1 MKSGDV
7 VRGIGFLLGMSCL
20 LLSGCGY
27 KTEPIPPQ
35 QVVPKAITDLLYT
48 VDDKGVQLSW
58 SYPVKTIKG
67 SPLDDISSFKLYRA
81 EIPLD
86 EYCGTCPVPFG
97 EPMELDGGS
106 PVDGKVRRKATFE
119 DSLLLPGYK
128 YFFKVRSR
136 TSWWADSADSNIIT
150 FVWFKPAAAPNEVMA
165 TPGDQQVTLK
175 WQPVTSHTDGSARE
189 MPMKYQVLRSVGGK
203 GFERLGDPVATTDY
217 VDRQVKN
224 GARYFYTI
232 QSMMVFDGNLVN
244 GGISKDVGATPIDLE
259 PPLSPLGITVI
270 ETAVGAK
277 VFWEKSDAADL
288 GGYRVYRRAA
298 DKDSYELIGEVAPEY
313 TLFVDS
319 KAGDRGRY
327 YYAVTAFDLATPAN
341 ESNKSRE
348 ATTRY

>member
-1 MKSGDV
+1 VKSGDV
-7 VRGIGFLLGMSCL
+7 VRSIGLFLGVFFL

-27 KTEPIPPQ
+27 KNKPIPPQ
-35 QVVPKAITDLLYT
+35 RVVPEAITDLLYA

-67 SPLDDISSFKLYRA
+67 SPLDNISSFELYRA
-81 EIPLD
+81 ETQLD

-97 EPMELDGGS
+97 EAMELDGGS
-106 PVDGKVRRKATFE
+106 PVDGKVRRKATFAT
-119 DSLLLPGYK
+119 SLLLPGYK

-150 FVWFKPAAAPNEVMA
+150 FVWFKPTSAPENVLA
-165 TPGDQQVTLK
+165 TPGDQQITLT
-175 WQPVTSHTDGSARE
+175 WQPVTSHTDGSVVE
-189 MPMKYQVLRSVGGK
+189 MAMQYQVLRSVGGK

-224 GARYFYTI
+224 GVRYFYTI
-232 QSMMVFDGNLVN
+232 QSMMVFDATLVN

-259 PPLSPLGITVI
+259 PPLSPVGINVI

-298 DKDSYELIGEVAPEY
+298 DKDNYELIGEVEPAY

-319 KAGDRGRY
+319 KAGGRGRY
-327 YYAVTAFDLATPAN
+327 YYAVTAFDQATPAN